1 MANGVLPGWLDSAHD
16 SGYRHPEDGSMRLTA
31 TTTALWALALACAPA
46 AAQRADDNPV
56 TAAEDAFGSSIGG
69 DDIGLYSAT
78 DVRGFS
84 PIDAGNVRLEG
95 LAVDRQA
102 EFTSRLV
109 AGNSV
114 RVGLSAQNYPFP
126 APTGI
131 VDYRLRK
138 PGDARV
144 LSVVAKA
151 DSYGA
156 SLLEADALLPL
167 GEPLGLAAG
176 VGLYRNAYF
185 DGGEADVASMALA
198 PRWRPGE
205 RVEILPFWSRIEIRD
220 ETASPVIVPA
230 GASLPADIERGRFFG
245 QPWAAD
251 DITRSNAGVIATAT
265 GERWTLRAGAFR
277 SVAAPRRSFTNL
289 LLDATP
295 QGDAQLV
302 VVANQAQRFASD
314 SGELRLSRV
323 QGGGVRQHRLHLSL
337 RGRDQT
343 RRYGGGDRI
352 EFGTVRI
359 GVPDFL
365 PAPTP
370 TFGAQT
376 HERIRQWTGG
386 AAYELQWR
394 DRGEF
399 GFGLQKT
406 DYEKT
411 RQTPAGLA
419 PDSRDAPWLYNVNAA
434 WHVSPR
440 FALYGSHTRGLEE
453 SAVAPDTAVNRDE
466 APPAIRTQQSDL
478 GLRLL
483 LGGLRLNL
491 GAFTVEKPYFGVDP
505 SRRFGELG
513 QVRHRGWEFSLAGEA
528 APGLNLV
535 AGAVLLDA
543 RVDGEQVASGEI
555 GTRPVGIP
563 ERTAFVVLDYRLPH
577 HAAISLDAGVEHFGR
592 AAANVANSFYVPA
605 QTVLNV
611 GARYRFRT
619 SGPPVVLRLEATN
632 LFDHYAWKVDSGGGL
647 TYSAPRQLSA
657 KLTVDL

>member
-1 MANGVLPGWLDSAHD
+1 
-16 SGYRHPEDGSMRLTA
+16 MRPTA
-31 TTTALWALALACAPA
+31 TATALCALALACPPA

-69 DDIGLYSAT
+69 EDIGLYSAT

-144 LSVVAKA
+144 LSLVAKA

-167 GEPLGLAAG
+167 GDTLGMAAG

-185 DGGEADVASMALA
+185 DGGEAQVVSMALA
-198 PRWRPGE
+198 PRWRPRE
-205 RVEILPFWSRIEIRD
+205 RVEILPFWSRIDIRD

-230 GASLPADIERGRFFG
+230 GASLPAEIERGRYFG
-245 QPWAAD
+245 QPWAGD
-251 DITRSNAGVIATAT
+251 DITRSNAGVVATAA
-265 GERWTLRAGAFR
+265 GEQWTLRAGAFR
-277 SVAAPRRSFTNL
+277 SVAAPRRSFTSL

-302 VVANQAQRFASD
+302 VIANPAQRYASD
-314 SGELRLSRV
+314 SGELRLSRI
-323 QGGGVRQHRLHLSL
+323 GGGGARQHRLHLSL
-337 RGRDQT
+337 RGREQT
-343 RRYGGGDRI
+343 RRYGGGDRL

-359 GVPDFL
+359 GVPHFFA
-365 PAPTP
+365 APTP
-370 TFGAQT
+370 VFGAQT
-376 HERIRQWTGG
+376 HERIRQWTGA
-386 AAYELQWR
+386 AAYALHWR

-399 GFGLQKT
+399 GIGVQKT
-406 DYEKT
+406 DYEKI
-411 RQTPAGLA
+411 RRTPAGPA
-419 PDSRDAPWLYNVNAA
+419 PASRDAPWLYNANAA
-434 WHVSPR
+434 WHVTPR
-440 FALYGSHTRGLEE
+440 LALYASHTRGLEE

-466 APPAIRTQQSDL
+466 APPAIRTRQSDL
-478 GLRLL
+478 GMRLL
-483 LGGLRLNL
+483 LGPLRFNL
-491 GAFTVEKPYFGVDP
+491 AAFSVEKPYFGVDQA
-505 SRRFGELG
+505 RRFGELG
-513 QVRHRGWEFSLAGEA
+513 QVRHRGWEVSLAGEA

-543 RVDGEQVASGEI
+543 RVEGTQVTSGQI
-555 GTRPVGIP
+555 GTRPIGIP
-563 ERTAFVVLDYRLPH
+563 ERTAFAILDYRVPRYPAL
-577 HAAISLDAGVEHFGR
+577 SLDAGVEHFGR
-592 AAANVANSFYVPA
+592 AAANVANSLSVPA
-605 QTVLNV
+605 QTVFNL
-611 GARYRFRT
+611 GARYRLPT
-619 SGPPVVLRLEATN
+619 GGPPVVLRLEATN
-632 LFDHYAWKVDSGGGL
+632 LFDHYAWEVDSGGGL
-647 TYSAPRQLSA
+647 TYSAPRLLSA